1 MVNMVMIFEVE
12 SLELNMYAIIFV
24 TKPNDFKDIL
34 TQIFFLSYKR
44 DTIF

>member
-12 SLELNMYAIIFV
+12 SVELNMYAIIFV
-24 TKPNDFKDIL
+24 TKPNDFKDIS

>member
-1 MVNMVMIFEVE
+1 MIMIFEVE
-12 SLELNMYAIIFV
+12 SVELNMYAIIFV

-44 DTIF
+44 DPIF

>member
-12 SLELNMYAIIFV
+12 SVELNMYAIIFV

-34 TQIFFLSYKR
+34 IQISFLSYKR
-44 DTIF
+44 DLIL